1 MTVAIRRLRRIDA
14 GRCAE
19 LERELFPGDDPWSE
33 RAFLA
38 EMAAGHRY
46 VGAYAAPQEPADAG
60 EAGRAAGP
68 WRPVDT
74 EGPLVGYGG
83 LAVLGRSPDLE
94 AEVHTIAVDPAW
106 QGRGVGTA
114 LLRSLLAHADS
125 LRAPTFLEVRT
136 DNDSAIRLYER
147 HGFVRVG
154 LRRRYYQPSG
164 ADAYT
169 MRRGPAEVAAPTGG
183 PERDEGEPR

>member
-1 MTVAIRRLRRIDA
+1 MAIRRLRRVDA
-14 GRCAE
+14 SRCAE

-46 VGAYAAPQEPADAG
+46 LGAYAPPEEPVDAG
-60 EAGRAAGP
+60 GSGRTANP

-94 AEVHTIAVDPAW
+94 AEVHTIAVAPAW

-114 LLRSLLAHADS
+114 LLRSLLAHADN

-136 DNDSAIRLYER
+136 DNDQAIRLYER
-147 HGFVRVG
+147 HGFARVG

-169 MRRGPAEVAAPTGG
+169 MRREPAVAAPTGG
-183 PERDEGEPR
+183 PERDGREPR